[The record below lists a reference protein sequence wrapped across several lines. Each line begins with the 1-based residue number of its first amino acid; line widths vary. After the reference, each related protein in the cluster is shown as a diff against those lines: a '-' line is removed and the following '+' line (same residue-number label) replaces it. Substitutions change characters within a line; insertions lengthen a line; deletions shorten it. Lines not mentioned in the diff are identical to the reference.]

1 MDQVDEV
8 RQKTDIIQLISQYLS
23 LKKSGR
29 NFKALC
35 PFHSEKTPSFMVS
48 PERQIFKCFGCGAGG
63 DVFQFLMRM
72 EGLEF
77 GEALRTL
84 AKRAGVRLRQ
94 YRPSEAEKQKQVLY
108 EINHLASEFYHY
120 LLLKHPAGK
129 KALNYLLGRGITK
142 DSIQLFKLGYA
153 PNLWQGIQR
162 FLVEKKGYRINDLLN
177 AGLVSRFDGQDR
189 DFFRDRLLFCL
200 KDHRGNVVGFAGR
213 TIGQWTEALA
223 PKIGPKYLNTPETA
237 VYQKGNLLYGL
248 EVVRNQI
255 RQANQTVIVEG
266 ELDMISSYQ
275 AGIENVVALK
285 GTALTENQCRLLKRY
300 CENLILATDTDKAG
314 DEAARRGIEMADS
327 LGFNLRVAVIKG
339 AKDPDELA
347 QKKPEVWKKTVEEA
361 IPIYDFYL
369 QSALERIGFET
380 AAQKKRVGEELLPI
394 YARIADE
401 LVKSHYLRALAKK
414 IGVSEEA
421 LYSQLEKVE
430 TEPTPLRVRR
440 EEIARKKAEPST
452 RTRRE
457 VLEDYLLALV
467 FQAGKGE
474 ILVKPKTRK
483 IIKIPANE
491 RILKF
496 LQDYFKKRKRFKSQ
510 SFAETLPAEL
520 LGLFNG
526 FYLVDFGERLEDE
539 VWWEKELEKTLQEIE
554 KEDLKAQLKE
564 TSEEV
569 GRLEREGKTKELKKA
584 EKEFMAI
591 SSRLGE
597 LMREED

>member
-8 RQKTDIIQLISQYLS
+8 RSKTDIIQLISQYLS

-35 PFHSEKTPSFMVS
+35 PFHAEKIPSFMVS
-48 PERQIFKCFGCGAGG
+48 SERQIFKCFGCGAGG

-72 EGLEF
+72 EGVEF

-84 AKRAGVRLRQ
+84 AKRSGVRLKQ

-120 LLLKHPAGK
+120 LLLSHPAGK
-129 KALNYLLGRGITK
+129 KALNYILGRGINK

-153 PNLWQGIQR
+153 PNFWNGVQR
-162 FLVEKKGYRINDLLN
+162 FLVEKKGYKTNDLLN
-177 AGLVSRFDGQDR
+177 AGLVSRFDNQYR
-189 DFFRDRLLFCL
+189 DFFRDRLLFTL

-213 TIGQWTEALA
+213 TAGKWTEDLA
-223 PKIGPKYLNTPETA
+223 PKIGPKYLNTPETP

-248 EVVRNQI
+248 ETTRNQI
-255 RQANQTVIVEG
+255 RQANQAVIVEG

-275 AGIENVVALK
+275 AGVENVVAIK
-285 GTALTENQCRLLKRY
+285 GTALTEAQCRLLKRY
-300 CENLILATDTDKAG
+300 GENIILATDTDKAG
-314 DEAARRGIEMADS
+314 DEAARRGIEIADS
-327 LGFNLRVAVIKG
+327 LGFNIRVALIKG

-347 QKKPEVWKKTVEEA
+347 QKKPEAWRKTVEEA

-380 AAQKKRVGEELLPI
+380 AAQKKGVGEELLPI

-421 LYSQLEKVE
+421 LYTQLEKIE

-440 EEIARKKAEPST
+440 EEIARKKPEPSV
-452 RTRRE
+452 RSRRE
-457 VLEDYLLALV
+457 VLEEYLMALV
-467 FQAGKGE
+467 FQSGKVE
-474 ILVKPKTRK
+474 ILTKPKTRK
-483 IIKIPANE
+483 MIKISANE
-491 RILKF
+491 RILK
-496 LQDYFKKRKRFKSQ
+496 LLKDYFQKRKKYISQ
-510 SFAETLPAEL
+510 RFAEMLPAEL
-520 LGLFNG
+520 LGIFNS

-539 VWWEKELEKTLQEIE
+539 LWWEKELEKILLEIE
-554 KEDLKAQLKE
+554 KEDLKEQLKE
-564 TSEEV
+564 SSEKV
-569 GRLEREGKTKELKKA
+569 GQMEEAGKARELKRA
-584 EKEFMAI
+584 EKEFQEI
-591 SSRLGE
+591 SSRLNE
-597 LMREED
+597 LIKE

>member
-8 RQKTDIIQLISQYLS
+8 RQRTDIIQLISQYLS

-35 PFHSEKTPSFMVS
+35 PFHSEKIPSFMVS

-63 DVFQFLMRM
+63 DVFQFIMRM
-72 EGLEF
+72 EGMEF

-84 AKRAGVRLRQ
+84 AKRAGVRLKQ
-94 YRPSEAEKQKQVLY
+94 YRPSETDRQKQILY

-129 KALNYLLGRGITK
+129 RALNYLLGRGITK
-142 DSIQLFKLGYA
+142 DSIDLFKLGYA
-153 PNLWQGIQR
+153 PNLGNGIQR
-162 FLVEKKGYRINDLLN
+162 FLVEKKGYKTNDLLN
-177 AGLVSRFDGQDR
+177 AGLVSRFDNQHR
-189 DFFRDRLLFCL
+189 DFFRDRLLFTL
-200 KDHRGNVVGFAGR
+200 KDHRGNIVGFAGR
-213 TIGQWTEALA
+213 TIGQWSEALA
-223 PKIGPKYLNTPETA
+223 AKIGPKYLNTPETP

-248 EVVRNQI
+248 ETTRNRI
-255 RQANQTVIVEG
+255 RETNQAVIVEG
-266 ELDMISSYQ
+266 ELDMISSFQ
-275 AGIENVVALK
+275 AGVENVVALK

-300 CENLILATDTDKAG
+300 GENLILATDTDKAG
-314 DEAARRGIEMADS
+314 DEAARRGIEIADS
-327 LGFNLRVAVIKG
+327 LGFNIRVALIKG

-347 QKKPEVWKKTVEEA
+347 QKKPEAWKKAVEEA

-380 AAQKKRVGEELLPI
+380 AAQKKKVGEELLPL

-421 LYSQLEKVE
+421 LYTQLEKIE

-440 EEIARKKAEPST
+440 EEIARKKPEPST
-452 RTRRE
+452 RSRRE
-457 VLEDYLLALV
+457 VLEEYLMALV
-467 FQAGKGE
+467 FQSDKVE
-474 ILVKPKTRK
+474 ILTKPKTRK
-483 IIKIPANE
+483 MIKIPASE

-510 SFAETLPAEL
+510 QFAETLPAEL
-520 LGLFNG
+520 LGIFNG

-539 VWWEKELEKTLQEIE
+539 VWWERELEKALLEIE
-554 KEDLKAQLKE
+554 KEDLKEQLKE
-564 TSEEV
+564 SSERV
-569 GRLEREGKTKELKKA
+569 GQSEKEGKTRDLKRA
-584 EKEFMAI
+584 EKEFLEI
-591 SSRLGE
+591 SSRLNE
-597 LMREED
+597 LMRE

>member
-35 PFHSEKTPSFMVS
+35 PFHSEKIPSFMVS

-63 DVFQFLMRM
+63 DVFQFIMRM
-72 EGLEF
+72 EGMEF

-120 LLLKHPAGK
+120 FLLKHQVGK

-142 DSIQLFKLGYA
+142 DSIHLFRLGYA
-153 PNLWQGIQR
+153 PNLGNGIQR
-162 FLVEKKGYRINDLLN
+162 FLVGKKGYKINDLLN
-177 AGLVSRFDGQDR
+177 AGLVSRFDNQHR
-189 DFFRDRLLFCL
+189 DFFYDRLLFTL

-213 TIGQWTEALA
+213 TIGPWSEALA
-223 PKIGPKYLNTPETA
+223 AKIGPKYLNTPETP

-248 EVVRNQI
+248 ETTKNQI
-255 RQANQTVIVEG
+255 RQANQAVIVEG
-266 ELDMISSYQ
+266 ELDMISSFQ
-275 AGIENVVALK
+275 AGVENVVALK

-300 CENLILATDTDKAG
+300 GENIILATDTDKAG
-314 DEAARRGIEMADS
+314 DEAARRGIEIADS
-327 LGFNLRVAVIKG
+327 LGFNIRVALIRG

-347 QKKPEVWKKTVEEA
+347 QKKPEAWRKTVEEA

-380 AAQKKRVGEELLPI
+380 AAQKKKVGEELLPL
-394 YARIADE
+394 YARITDE

-414 IGVSEEA
+414 IGVSEDA
-421 LYSQLEKVE
+421 LYTQLEKVE

-440 EEIARKKAEPST
+440 EEIARKKSEPST
-452 RTRRE
+452 RSRRE
-457 VLEDYLLALV
+457 VLEEYLMALV

-474 ILVKPKTRK
+474 IFAKPKMRK
-483 IIKIPANE
+483 MIKIPANE

-510 SFAETLPAEL
+510 PFAETLPAEL
-520 LGLFNG
+520 LGIFNS
-526 FYLVDFGERLEDE
+526 FYLVDFGERVEDE
-539 VWWEKELEKTLQEIE
+539 VWWEKELEKALLEIE
-554 KEDLKAQLKE
+554 KEELKEQLKE
-564 TSEEV
+564 SSERV
-569 GRLEREGKTKELKKA
+569 GQSEREGKTRELKKA
-584 EKEFMAI
+584 EKEFLEI
-591 SSRLGE
+591 SSRLNE
-597 LMREED
+597 LMRE